1 VLKNE
6 DGGRNGVWC
15 ACGASDYCKW
25 RDEASYGEKRRRV
38 EGNNMR
44 DIEFHNREK
53 EIKEIGA
60 IQDSRPTLITFIYG
74 PINSG
79 KTELINHV
87 IEELPD
93 DYVVFYINLRTKF
106 LASYDDFIESLF
118 EMEMES
124 ERALKKGK
132 ETLAELVSSV
142 TKVAGIPINKE
153 FLDYV
158 FKDNKPKNAFSYII
172 KLFEEV
178 KNSGKQPVLILDEL
192 QKIGD
197 VNVNGS
203 LIYELFNFFIDLT
216 KEKHLA
222 HVFVATSDSLFI
234 EEVHSEAMLEG
245 RCRYLLVDDFD
256 RETTTAFLKKHG
268 FTDNENVIAW
278 EYCGGKPVC
287 LVELVNAKINGK
299 DVESEAKKLLKI
311 RTSQILSIFDEISL
325 GKVEYSEQDIIGEF
339 KSFEQEELLQYD
351 RINKEK
357 IFLVGRNVFFI
368 DPTQRTIKPQSRLN
382 LLAIREVLRN

>member
-1 VLKNE
+1 V
-6 DGGRNGVWC
+6 
-15 ACGASDYCKW
+15 
-25 RDEASYGEKRRRV
+25 
-38 EGNNMR
+38 
-44 DIEFHNREK
+44 
-53 EIKEIGA
+53 
-60 IQDSRPTLITFIYG
+60 YG

-79 KTELINHV
+79 KTDLITHT

-93 DYVVFYINLRTKF
+93 EYVVFYINLRTKF
-106 LASYDDFIESLF
+106 LSSYDEFIESLF
-118 EMEMES
+118 EMEMET
-124 ERALKKGK
+124 EGALKKRK
-132 ETLAELVSSV
+132 ETLTELVSSV
-142 TKVAGIPINKE
+142 TKVAGIPITRE

-158 FKDNKPKNAFSYII
+158 FKDKKPKNAFSYII

-197 VNVNGS
+197 VKVNGP

-222 HVFVATSDSLFI
+222 HVFAMTSDSLFI
-234 EEVHSEAMLEG
+234 EQIYSEAMLEG

-256 RETTTAFLKKHG
+256 YETTAAFLEKYG
-268 FTDNENVIAW
+268 FTDEERAIAW

-299 DVESEAKKLLKI
+299 DVESEAKKFLKI

-325 GKVEYSEQDIIGEF
+325 GKVEYSEKDIIEEF
-339 KSFEQEELLQYD
+339 KNFEQEEILQYG

-357 IFLVGRNVFFI
+357 IFLVERNVFFI

-382 LLAIREVLRN
+382 LLAVREVISDA

>member
-1 VLKNE
+1 M
-6 DGGRNGVWC
+6 RNV
-15 ACGASDYCKW
+15 
-25 RDEASYGEKRRRV
+25 
-38 EGNNMR
+38 
-44 DIEFHNREK
+44 EFHNREK
-53 EIKEIGA
+53 EIKEIRV
-60 IQDSRPTLITFIYG
+60 ILDSRPTLITFIYG

-79 KTELINHV
+79 KTELINYV
-87 IEELPD
+87 ASELSD
-93 DYVVFYINLRTKF
+93 EYVVFYINLRTKF
-106 LASYDDFIESLF
+106 LSSYDDFIESLF

-124 ERALKKGK
+124 NGVIKKGK

-142 TKVAGIPINKE
+142 TKVAGIPITKE

-178 KNSGKQPVLILDEL
+178 KATGKQPVLILDEL

-222 HVFVATSDSLFI
+222 HVFVATSDSLFM
-234 EEVHSEAMLEG
+234 ERVHSEAMLEG

-256 RETTTAFLKKHG
+256 HGTTAAFLEKYG
-268 FTDNENVIAW
+268 FTTDETAVAW
-278 EYCGGKPVC
+278 DYCGGKPIC
-287 LVELVNAKINGK
+287 LVELVNAKLNGK
-299 DVESEAKKLLKI
+299 DVERESKKLLKI
-311 RTSQILSIFDEISL
+311 RTSQMLSIFDEISL
-325 GKVEYSEQDIIGEF
+325 GKIEYSEKDIIGEF
-339 KSFEQEELLQYD
+339 KNFEQDEILQYN

-368 DPTQRTIKPQSRLN
+368 DPTQRTIKPQSRLT
-382 LLAIREVLRN
+382 LLAIREVMKSA